1 MPRIL
6 LADDDES
13 IRMVARLGLSREGYE
28 VTLVEDGLSALEA
41 ARTQPFDALLL
52 DWMLPGM
59 DGIDVCR
66 TLKADPATASL
77 PIVFLTAASHA
88 GAHEEAL
95 AAGALGVIAKP
106 FNPMTLGGQVRVHLE
121 GAG

>member
-13 IRMVARLGLSREGYE
+13 IGLVVRLALRKAGYE
-28 VTLVEDGLSALEA
+28 VTWVEDGTAALET
-41 ARTQPFDALLL
+41 ARGGGFDALLL

-66 TLKADPATASL
+66 LLKADDATAAV
-77 PIVFLTAASHA
+77 PIVFLTAASHE
-88 GAHEEAL
+88 GAHDEAR
-95 AAGALGVIAKP
+95 AAGAIGVIAKP
-106 FNPMTLGGQVRVHLE
+106 FNPMELGARVKTLLGHQ
-121 GAG
+121 

>member
-1 MPRIL
+1 MPHIL

-28 VTLVEDGLSALEA
+28 VTLVEDGPAALA
-41 ARTQPFDALLL
+41 AVRSQSFDALLL

-66 TLKADPATASL
+66 LLKADPATASL
-77 PIVFLTAASHA
+77 PIVFLTGATHA
-88 GAHEEAL
+88 GVHREAL
-95 AAGALGVIAKP
+95 EAGALGVIAKP
-106 FNPMTLGGQVRVHLE
+106 FNPMGLGAQLRAYLVGGV
-121 GAG
+121 